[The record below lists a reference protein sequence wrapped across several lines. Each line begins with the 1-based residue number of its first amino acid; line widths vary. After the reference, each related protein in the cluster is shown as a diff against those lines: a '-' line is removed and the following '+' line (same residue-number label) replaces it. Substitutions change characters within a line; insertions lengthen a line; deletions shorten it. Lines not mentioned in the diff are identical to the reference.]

1 MSTNGKREFWIL
13 NTPSCEMVSKEPIEN
28 NDGLHVIEY
37 QAYADT
43 LARLNGAEAEVKL
56 AKRTLAEYEHEC
68 ETINEMKTQLTLAE
82 ALIKELETALEGCPC
97 TEMFRPILAHTKYCE
112 KCAILAKLAEYRKG
126 KG

>member
-1 MSTNGKREFWIL
+1 MSINGKREFEKYGWEIAD
-13 NTPSCEMVSKEPIEN
+13 EVQRFVSN
-28 NDGLHVIEY
+28 S
-37 QAYADT
+37 ADMKFVDAT
-43 LARLNGAEAEVKL
+43 TYTSALARLNEAEVEVKL

-112 KCAILAKLAEYRKG
+112 KCAILAKLA
-126 KG
+126 